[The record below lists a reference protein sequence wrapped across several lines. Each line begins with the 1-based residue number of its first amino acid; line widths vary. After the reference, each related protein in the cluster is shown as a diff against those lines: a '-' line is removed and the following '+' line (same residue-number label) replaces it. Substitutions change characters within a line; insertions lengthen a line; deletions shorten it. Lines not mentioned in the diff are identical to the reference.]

1 MWYSKIKF
9 RVWFQK
15 ANCNAGKLQ
24 SIALELMLFDYL
36 QSIKSIVFSCSFIAQ
51 CMSYIYSER
60 KNSFLSSVCFFYQTH
75 FSDKSIGCYVD
86 TGSDVLELGTSYM
99 NLVPNGRSN
108 CATFCFTHCS
118 YQYFSLQVCYRVGW

>member
-36 QSIKSIVFSCSFIAQ
+36 QSIKSLVFTFSFIAQ

-60 KNSFLSSVCFFYQTH
+60 KISFLRLFVSFIKHISQTDR
-75 FSDKSIGCYVD
+75 FVCYVD
-86 TGSDVLELGTSYM
+86 TGSLVKMVVTSY
-99 NLVPNGRSN
+99 LVPNGRSN

-118 YQYFSLQVCYRVGW
+118 YKYFSLQVCSRVGW